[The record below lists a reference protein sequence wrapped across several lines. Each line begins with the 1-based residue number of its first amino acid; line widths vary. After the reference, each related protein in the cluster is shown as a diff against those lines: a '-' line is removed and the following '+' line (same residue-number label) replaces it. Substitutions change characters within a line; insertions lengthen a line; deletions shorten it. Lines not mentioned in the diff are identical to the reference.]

1 MGRRAAG
8 DSGPERQTGT
18 LGKAVEVLEIIASA
32 EGPMRFTDILARS
45 DQPRGTLHR
54 QLTNLAAE
62 GLVTADRG
70 HSYSL
75 GLRLLKFASRA
86 WADNAFRAVAEPYLR
101 RLHEATGETV
111 HLAVLAGDEMIYLD
125 KVESRKAVRMHSQ
138 IGNTAPLHCTGVGKA
153 ALSTLEPDELA
164 LVVGRLSYERFT
176 ENTLPGPGPLLD
188 ELARV
193 RAEGVAYD
201 REEHGPGIRCVA
213 APIPSSGRSRA
224 AGLSVT
230 GPIFRAG
237 EERMQ
242 LWAGLVRDVAAE
254 VTEELRARLGPRA

>member
-1 MGRRAAG
+1 MGRRIPG
-8 DSGPERQTGT
+8 EFGSERQTGT
-18 LGKAVEVLEIIASA
+18 LGKAVDVLEIIASA
-32 EGPMRFTDILARS
+32 EGPMRFTDILNVS
-45 DQPRGTLHR
+45 GQPRGTLHR

-62 GLVTADRG
+62 GLVTIDRG

-86 WADNAFRAVAEPYLR
+86 WAENAFRAVAEPYLR
-101 RLHEATGETV
+101 RLHDATGETV
-111 HLAVLAGDEMIYLD
+111 HLAVLSGDSMVYLD

-153 ALSTLEPDELA
+153 ALSTLDAEEVA
-164 LVVGRLSYERFT
+164 AVVARLDFERFT
-176 ENTLPGPGPLLD
+176 GNTHTGPGPLLE

-193 RAEGVAYD
+193 RAEGVAFD

-230 GPIFRAG
+230 GPIFRADEG
-237 EERMQ
+237 RMQ
-242 LWAGLVRDVAAE
+242 LWARLVREAATE